1 MTREH
6 QHKGK
11 SSEQLINKDVVLS
24 ALAILP
30 GQTILDAGC
39 GNGYMAK
46 AFASRLGSQGKVFA
60 VDPDEKIIEILQ
72 AEIGT
77 LPVSLPIEAIAA
89 DITRPMAIDVLS
101 LDLIYLSTVL
111 HGFSEDQVNGFQRE
125 VHRLL
130 KPGGRLAIVEIKK
143 EKTPFGPPMEMRF
156 SPEEL
161 KDTIHLAPGPY
172 VDAGRYLYMQ
182 IFEKG

>member
-1 MTREH
+1 MAREH

-46 AFASRLGSQGKVFA
+46 AFASRLGSQGRVFA

-72 AEIGT
+72 AEIGG
-77 LPVSLPIEAIAA
+77 LPIETMAA
-89 DITRPMAIDVLS
+89 DITRPMAIDALS

-111 HGFSEDQVNGFQRE
+111 HGFSEDQVSGFQRE

-182 IFEKG
+182 MFEKG

>member
-1 MTREH
+1 
-6 QHKGK
+6 
-11 SSEQLINKDVVLS
+11 
-24 ALAILP
+24 
-30 GQTILDAGC
+30 
-39 GNGYMAK
+39 MAK
-46 AFASRLGSQGKVFA
+46 AFASRLGSQGRVFA

-72 AEIGT
+72 AEIGG
-77 LPVSLPIEAIAA
+77 LPIEAMTA
-89 DITRPMAIDVLS
+89 DITCPMAIDPLS
-101 LDLIYLSTVL
+101 LDLIYLSTVF
-111 HGFSEDQVNGFQRE
+111 HGFSEDQASGFQRE

>member
-11 SSEQLINKDVVLS
+11 SSESLINKDVVLS

-46 AFASRLGSQGKVFA
+46 AFAIRLGSQGKVFA
-60 VDPDEKIIEILQ
+60 VDPDEKSIEILQ
-72 AEIGT
+72 AETGG
-77 LPVSLPIEAIAA
+77 LPIEAMAA
-89 DITRPMAIDVLS
+89 DITRPMAIDALS
-101 LDLIYLSTVL
+101 LDLIYLSTVF
-111 HGFSEDQVNGFQRE
+111 HGFSEDQASGFQRE

-161 KDTIHLAPGPY
+161 KNTIHLAPGPY

>member
-11 SSEQLINKDVVLS
+11 SSEQLINRDAVLN
-24 ALAILP
+24 ALAICP
-30 GQTILDAGC
+30 GQIIVDAGC
-39 GNGYMAK
+39 GNGYMAV
-46 AFASRLGSQGKVFA
+46 AFAKQLGSQGRVFA
-60 VDPDEKIIEILQ
+60 VDPDEETIDNLKKEIRD
-72 AEIGT
+72 
-77 LPVSLPIEAIAA
+77 LPVSLPIQAMVA
-89 DITRPMAIDVLS
+89 DITRPLDIDALS
-101 LDLIYLSTVL
+101 VDLIYLSTVL

-161 KDTIHLAPGPY
+161 KNTIHLAPGPY
-172 VDAGRYLYMQ
+172 VEAGRYLYLQ